1 MLFGRLLSYFA
12 MFNKIFKIM
21 GFDFL
26 FHNDLPQGVK
36 SVYVNGKRFS
46 IEEFNQV
53 KEKHLLKK
61 ADRIEP

>member
-1 MLFGRLLSYFA
+1 
-12 MFNKIFKIM
+12 MFDKIFKTM

-26 FHNDLPQGVK
+26 FYNDLPQGVK

-46 IEEFNQV
+46 IEEFNQA

-61 ADRIEP
+61 TDRIEP

>member
-12 MFNKIFKIM
+12 MFDKIFKTM

-26 FHNDLPQGVK
+26 FYNDLPQGVK

-46 IEEFNQV
+46 IEEFNQA

-61 ADRIEP
+61 ADPIEP